1 MHAFHWARERARFR
15 STLAASFVV
24 GLVTTR
30 AYALDGEVTSDTS
43 AQFYDLR
50 SPTGEAILSRRRL
63 TTTVGVGAYD
73 LLGKERGVGQ
83 EHEPDLVFRAR
94 LRYDSDYGAAPNEA
108 SSASLDRLVP
118 GFSRGPVDLMYA
130 YVEGRR
136 FLHGVLGFRVGRQLT
151 TDALGWWAFDGA
163 RVTVNTPAYVTLEG
177 YGGMEVRG
185 GLPFS
190 GAMGRW
196 ERDGVWRGD
205 RSGYDAS
212 TYSSFQ
218 QAEIAPA
225 FGAAIE
231 ASGVSWLQAR
241 LSYRRVYNTG
251 DSIITQFAPSDTTP
265 VTFGGARL
273 SSERIG
279 YALSAT
285 ASKVGSIQG
294 GLAYDV
300 YSSHFSN
307 LYATADVYAGKK
319 LTLSVDYDYYR
330 PTFDADSI
338 FNFFAAEPTSDIGA
352 RALFDATKRW
362 AFSGGAHVRTLQ
374 NQTADHIEGTTN
386 TVPQQPTLA
395 IYPSNGVEFD
405 EGGNLGARFKRADT
419 TLGLRA
425 VGNWGRGGDRMGADI
440 SGERVIEGR
449 FVLTGRVGAWQWDDK
464 LRPDR
469 SATNIGYVAGVG
481 YRFAPRSQAS
491 FDFQHDI
498 NRLAGHRFR
507 AMLWLTVAVFR

>member
-1 MHAFHWARERARFR
+1 MRGGPIAAL
-15 STLAASFVV
+15 SVLALA
-24 GLVTTR
+24 TP
-30 AYALDGEVTSDTS
+30 AWALDGEVTSDTS

-50 SPTGEAILSRRRL
+50 SPTGETILSRRRL
-63 TTTVGVGAYD
+63 TTTLGVGAYD
-73 LLGKERGVGQ
+73 LLGNERGVGQ
-83 EHEPDLVFRAR
+83 EHKPDLVFRAR
-94 LRYDSDYGAAPNEA
+94 LRYDSDYGADPNEA
-108 SSASLDRLVP
+108 SPTSLDRLVP

-136 FLHGVLGFRVGRQLT
+136 FLHGALGFRVGRQLT
-151 TDALGWWAFDGA
+151 TDALGWWSFDGA
-163 RVTVNTPAYVTLEG
+163 RVTVATPAYVNLEA

-205 RSGYDAS
+205 RSGYDAT
-212 TYSSFQ
+212 TYNSFQ
-218 QAEIAPA
+218 QANIAPA

-231 ASGVSWLQAR
+231 SSGVSWLQAR

-251 DSIITQFAPSDTTP
+251 DSMVSQYQSGLTTP
-265 VTFGGARL
+265 TTFDGTRL
-273 SSERIG
+273 SSERVG
-279 YALSAT
+279 YALTAT

-300 YSSHFSN
+300 YSAIFSN

-319 LTLSVDYDYYR
+319 LTLSVDYDYFR

-338 FNFFAAEPTSDIGA
+338 FNFFAAEPTSDLGL

-362 AFSGGAHVRTLQ
+362 SFSGGAHVRTLQ
-374 NQTADHIEGTTN
+374 NQTADHLEGNTN
-386 TVPQQPTLA
+386 VNAGAQNA
-395 IYPSNGVEFD
+395 ASVYPSNGVEFD
-405 EGGNLGARFKRADT
+405 EGGNLGARFKRLDT
-419 TLGLRA
+419 TLSLRA
-425 VGNWGRGGDRMGADI
+425 VGNWGHGGDRVGADVF
-440 SGERVIEGR
+440 GERVVDGR
-449 FVLTGRVGAWQWDDK
+449 YVFSGRVGAWQWDDK

-469 SATNIGYVAGVG
+469 SATNFGYVAGVG

-491 FDFQHDI
+491 LEFQHDI
-498 NRLAGHRFR
+498 NRLVGQRLR
-507 AMLWLTVAVFR
+507 VMLWLTVAVFR